1 MKKIKNI
8 IVLYPS
14 FERGG
19 ATENLINFV
28 NDCDKKKIKIYLITN
43 INRKDQKKFFNN
55 SIKIIKIDDRSN
67 TNSFRRF
74 YTSIFSSLKL
84 IKLLKSIETKNSL
97 VFSFQSHILPI
108 LITKLFGRK
117 IILEIQKILLV
128 LQNMPKIN

>member
-43 INRKDQKKFFNN
+43 IDKKNQIKFFKV
-55 SIKIIKIDDRSN
+55 SKS
-67 TNSFRRF
+67 RF
-74 YTSIFSSLKL
+74 D
-84 IKLLKSIETKNSL
+84 
-97 VFSFQSHILPI
+97 H
-108 LITKLFGRK
+108 
-117 IILEIQKILLV
+117 QKIERYDLLF
-128 LQNMPKIN
+128 

>member
-19 ATENLINFV
+19 ATANLINFV
-28 NDCDKKKIKIYLITN
+28 NACDKKKIKIYLITN
-43 INRKDQKKFFNN
+43 ITRKDQKKLFNN

-74 YTSIFSSLKL
+74 YTSIFSSL
-84 IKLLKSIETKNSL
+84 NS
-97 VFSFQSHILPI
+97 
-108 LITKLFGRK
+108 
-117 IILEIQKILLV
+117 
-128 LQNMPKIN
+128 